1 MVLRTEIS
9 FYFHGF
15 LWSSKVYL
23 KFDHIWELW
32 MLVSHSLAFRPSI
45 LLYIYSIYD
54 HIWSI
59 CHIPVH
65 VWSLGTEV
73 INTDILFLILGIN
86 KRLIYSYWSNWYS
99 EVWIFR
105 KLIFWHWSCDE
116 CDCFKAIAP
125 GGSFLLLSI
134 YLFVYSDTMTILYFL
149 WFTICNYFRNL
160 NNLIPMICQP
170 KPTQMTITRL

>member
-54 HIWSI
+54 HIWPI

-116 CDCFKAIAP
+116 CDCFKAIAL
-125 GGSFLLLSI
+125 GGCFLLLSHI
-134 YLFVYSDTMTILYFL
+134 YLFVYSDTLQYCTFCDLLYVTILE
-149 WFTICNYFRNL
+149 I
-160 NNLIPMICQP
+160 LII
-170 KPTQMTITRL
+170 

>member
-23 KFDHIWELW
+23 KFDHICELW
-32 MLVSHSLAFRPSI
+32 MLVSPFSGIRTLHSSL
-45 LLYIYSIYD
+45 YSIYD

-134 YLFVYSDTMTILYFL
+134 YLFVYSDTMTILFVIY
-149 WFTICNYFRNL
+149 Y
-160 NNLIPMICQP
+160 M
-170 KPTQMTITRL
+170 